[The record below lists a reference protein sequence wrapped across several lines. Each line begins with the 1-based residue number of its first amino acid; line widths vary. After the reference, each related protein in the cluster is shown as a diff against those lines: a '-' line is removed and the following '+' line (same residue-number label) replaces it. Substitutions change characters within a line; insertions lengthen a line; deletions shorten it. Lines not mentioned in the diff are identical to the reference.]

1 MRHLNGL
8 AIIQKLQKNLGGNL
22 KEIYLITLK
31 KRKKNVLK
39 KWFKMVR
46 CLCNKEI
53 KVNEIINE
61 FIALENSYADRES
74 IQNINLLEKMKE
86 KIKTIS
92 ED

>member
-1 MRHLNGL
+1 
-8 AIIQKLQKNLGGNL
+8 
-22 KEIYLITLK
+22 
-31 KRKKNVLK
+31 
-39 KWFKMVR
+39 MVR